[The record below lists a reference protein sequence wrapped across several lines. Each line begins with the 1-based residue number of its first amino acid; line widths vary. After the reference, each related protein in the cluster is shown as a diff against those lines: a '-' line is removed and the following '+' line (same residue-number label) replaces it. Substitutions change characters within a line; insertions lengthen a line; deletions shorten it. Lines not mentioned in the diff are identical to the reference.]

1 VIPMPEVTINGGNL
15 LITLAVILIVLE
27 GLSVISK
34 GVEAWKKLTG
44 RDERAKEMASVKER
58 LSGLEVWK
66 TTVDHRLQQG
76 NQRFKENQD
85 DMIESLKALHR
96 IVRHLQ
102 SGNDHDKLQ
111 QTDEQ
116 LYEYLLKRG
125 VNRVDLE

>member
-1 VIPMPEVTINGGNL
+1 MPDVSINGGNV

-27 GLSVISK
+27 GLSVLSK

-44 RDERAKEMASVKER
+44 RDERAKEMTGVKER
-58 LSGLEVWK
+58 LSSLEAWK

-76 NQRFKENQD
+76 NQRFKENQE
-85 DMIESLKALHR
+85 DMLESLKALHR
-96 IVRHLQ
+96 IVKHLQ
-102 SGNDHDKLQ
+102 SGNDHEKLQ

-125 VNRVDLE
+125 VNRVDLD

>member
-1 VIPMPEVTINGGNL
+1 MPEVTINGGNL

>member
-1 VIPMPEVTINGGNL
+1 MPEVTLNGGNL

-44 RDERAKEMASVKER
+44 RDARAKEMEGVKER
-58 LSGLEVWK
+58 LASLETWK

-76 NQRFKENQD
+76 NKRFQENQD

-125 VNRVDLE
+125 VNRDDLE

>member
-1 VIPMPEVTINGGNL
+1 MPEVTLNGGNL

-44 RDERAKEMASVKER
+44 RDERAREMANVKDR
-58 LSGLEVWK
+58 LANLETWK

>member
-1 VIPMPEVTINGGNL
+1 MPEVTLSGGNL
-15 LITLAVILIVLE
+15 LTTLAIILIVLE
-27 GLSVISK
+27 GISVISK
-34 GVEAWKKLTG
+34 GVEAWRKLTG
-44 RDERAKEMASVKER
+44 RDERAKEMTNVKER
-58 LSGLEVWK
+58 LSSLETWR

-76 NQRFKENQD
+76 NQRFKEQQD

-125 VNRVDLE
+125 VNRVELE

>member
-1 VIPMPEVTINGGNL
+1 MPEVTLNGGNL
-15 LITLAVILIVLE
+15 LVTLAVILIVLE

-44 RDERAKEMASVKER
+44 RDERAKEMEGVKER
-58 LSGLEVWK
+58 LASLETWK

-76 NQRFKENQD
+76 NKRFQENQD

>member
-1 VIPMPEVTINGGNL
+1 MPEVTLNGGNL
-15 LITLAVILIVLE
+15 LVTLAVILIVLE

-44 RDERAKEMASVKER
+44 RDARAKEMEGVKER
-58 LSGLEVWK
+58 LASLETWK

>member
-1 VIPMPEVTINGGNL
+1 MPEVTLNGGNL

-44 RDERAKEMASVKER
+44 RDERAREMTNVKDRLAS
-58 LSGLEVWK
+58 LEAWK

-76 NQRFKENQD
+76 NQRFKENQE
-85 DMIESLKALHR
+85 DMLESLKALHR
-96 IVRHLQ
+96 IVKHLQ
-102 SGNDHDKLQ
+102 SGNDHEKLQ

-125 VNRVDLE
+125 VNRVDLD

>member
-1 VIPMPEVTINGGNL
+1 MPEVTINGGNL

-58 LSGLEVWK
+58 LSGLESWK

-125 VNRVDLE
+125 VNRVELE